1 MTRLDYLE
9 DTYLFRSSAK
19 FLETTNTERGLALIL
34 DCTVFHPQ
42 GGGQPA
48 DTGVIKSDSGEFLVS
63 DTRLN
68 ENGVVH
74 HFGEFVQGSIQT
86 GDIVQLEIDQNARIL
101 HARLHS
107 AGHLIDIAVRKAG
120 LSDLIPTKGY
130 HFTNGANVEYRGS
143 LENAGDWIETIEKLS
158 NKLIN
163 DSIDIHAKQLN
174 VNQAASMGFS
184 PPQGKTSRFVWL
196 EKNEPD
202 GCGCGGT
209 HLNNSKEIGQ
219 IIIRKIKT
227 KKGVT
232 KISYALDTDD
242 AT

>member
-9 DTYLFRSSAK
+9 NTYLFQSSAK
-19 FLETTNTERGLALIL
+19 LIEILDTERGVALVL

-48 DTGVIKSDSGEFLVS
+48 DTGIVKSETGEFVVT

-68 ENGVVH
+68 ENGIIY
-74 HFGEFVQGSIQT
+74 HFGEFTHGSINN
-86 GDIVQLEIDQNARIL
+86 GDTVRLEIDQNARIL

-120 LSDLIPTKGY
+120 LTNLIPTKGY
-130 HFTNGANVEYRGS
+130 HFTNGANVEYQGS
-143 LENAGDWIETIEKLS
+143 LENAGDWAETIEKLS
-158 NKLIN
+158 NQLVN

-174 VNQAASMGFS
+174 ADQAASMSFS
-184 PPQGKTSRFVWL
+184 SPQGKTSRFVWL
-196 EKNEPD
+196 ENNESD

-232 KISYALDTDD
+232 KISYTLDLNHSE
-242 AT
+242 